1 MIDLHLHTNHSDG
14 TDSVKTL
21 LKKAQEKGLDVIS
34 ITDHDSLGAYFE
46 IENNPEI
53 RNIFKGQII
62 IGSEIKTIFDDINI
76 EILAYGVDYKKLV
89 IKKEDRT
96 VVQNDI
102 LKHFIKVAKSL
113 GLKINENIKTDKK
126 NIYASWVFCDEVK
139 KHKEN
144 IPILEKLGEVDRLTF
159 YREHE
164 GNKNSLFYYN
174 TSKYYDD
181 CQTLIDKIHAAGG
194 LAFLAHGLIYSFP
207 DNKKAI
213 EKILQ
218 TTNIDGLEC
227 IYPLFSEEDR
237 SYMINLCHKYHKYIS
252 GGTDYH
258 AENKPETLMGTGIN
272 NNMNIDKNLINNWID
287 KIKKI

>member
-113 GLKINENIKTDKK
+113 GLKINEN
-126 NIYASWVFCDEVK
+126 
-139 KHKEN
+139 
-144 IPILEKLGEVDRLTF
+144 KL
-159 YREHE
+159 
-164 GNKNSLFYYN
+164 
-174 TSKYYDD
+174 
-181 CQTLIDKIHAAGG
+181 
-194 LAFLAHGLIYSFP
+194 
-207 DNKKAI
+207 
-213 EKILQ
+213 
-218 TTNIDGLEC
+218 
-227 IYPLFSEEDR
+227 
-237 SYMINLCHKYHKYIS
+237 
-252 GGTDYH
+252 
-258 AENKPETLMGTGIN
+258 
-272 NNMNIDKNLINNWID
+272 
-287 KIKKI
+287 IKKTYMQAGYFVMK